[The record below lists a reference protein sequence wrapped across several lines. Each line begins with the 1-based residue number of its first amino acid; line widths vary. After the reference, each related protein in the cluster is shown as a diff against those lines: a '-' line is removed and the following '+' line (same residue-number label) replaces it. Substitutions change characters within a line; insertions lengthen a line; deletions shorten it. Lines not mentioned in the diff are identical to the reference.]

1 MLQRSV
7 PVLLVVTLG
16 MFAVAP
22 FLVLNAPYESTMGLV
37 QKIFYLHAPSGMVMF
52 LGAFVSGIASAFFLF
67 RGGQHA
73 DRVGLAAAE
82 LTVLLGSIVLVTGP
96 LWARKAWGVWWQ
108 WDARLTSSLLLWL
121 MFTAYLLV
129 RRYGGAGSEKLAAA
143 VAIFGMCN
151 VPFVYVSVNV
161 WRTLHPRT
169 TVVPSLG
176 PGMRE
181 PFWFCFVA
189 FLSLFL
195 LLLALRVRL
204 AEQQSQLDALYL
216 AAEDRRSA

>member
-37 QKIFYLHAPSGMVMF
+37 QKIFYFHAPSGMVMF

-67 RGGQHA
+67 RGSQHA
-73 DRVGLAAAE
+73 DRVGWAAAE

-129 RRYGGAGSEKLAAA
+129 RRYGGTGSEKLAAA

>member
-1 MLQRSV
+1 MTSN
-7 PVLLVVTLG
+7 LLLAAAAI
-16 MFAVAP
+16 MFALAP
-22 FLVLNAPYESTMGLV
+22 WVIMRAPMESTMGLI
-37 QKIFYLHAPSGMVMF
+37 QRIFYFHVPAAFVMF
-52 LGAFVSGIASAFFLF
+52 VAAFTSGIAGAIFLVKRSA
-67 RGGQHA
+67 RS
-73 DRVGLAAAE
+73 DRVCAAAGE
-82 LTVLLGSIVLVTGP
+82 LVVIFGSIVLLTGP
-96 LWARKAWGVWWQ
+96 IWARKAWGVWWQ

-204 AEQQSQLDALYL
+204 AEQQAQLDALYL

>member
-1 MLQRSV
+1 V

-37 QKIFYLHAPSGMVMF
+37 QKIFYFHAPSGMVMF

>member
-1 MLQRSV
+1 
-7 PVLLVVTLG
+7 
-16 MFAVAP
+16 
-22 FLVLNAPYESTMGLV
+22 
-37 QKIFYLHAPSGMVMF
+37 MVMF
-52 LGAFVSGIASAFFLF
+52 LGAFVSGTASALFLF
-67 RGGQHA
+67 RGNRHA
-73 DRVGLAAAE
+73 DRVALAATE
-82 LTVLLGSIVLVTGP
+82 LTVLLGCIVLVTGP

-121 MFTAYLLV
+121 MFTACLLV
-129 RRYGGAGSEKLAAA
+129 RRYGGAGAEKLAAA
-143 VAIFGMCN
+143 VAIFGMFN

-161 WRTLHPRT
+161 WRTLHPKT

-204 AEQQSQLDALYL
+204 AEQQAALDELYL
-216 AAEDRRSA
+216 TVDDRRLA

>member
-1 MLQRSV
+1 V
-7 PVLLVVTLG
+7 PGLLLVTLG
-16 MFAVAP
+16 MFAAAP
-22 FLVLNAPYESTMGLV
+22 FLVLNAPHESTMGLV
-37 QKIFYLHAPSGMVMF
+37 QKIFYFHAPSGMVMF
-52 LGAFVSGIASAFFLF
+52 LGAFVSGTASALFLF
-67 RGGQHA
+67 RGNRHA
-73 DRVGLAAAE
+73 DRVALAATE
-82 LTVLLGSIVLVTGP
+82 LTVLLGCIVLVTGP

-121 MFTAYLLV
+121 MFTACLLV
-129 RRYGGAGSEKLAAA
+129 RRYGGAGAEKLAAA
-143 VAIFGMCN
+143 VAIFGMFN

-161 WRTLHPRT
+161 WRTLHPKT

-204 AEQQSQLDALYL
+204 AEQQAALDELYL
-216 AAEDRRSA
+216 TVDDRRLA

>member
-1 MLQRSV
+1 
-7 PVLLVVTLG
+7 
-16 MFAVAP
+16 
-22 FLVLNAPYESTMGLV
+22 
-37 QKIFYLHAPSGMVMF
+37 
-52 LGAFVSGIASAFFLF
+52 
-67 RGGQHA
+67 
-73 DRVGLAAAE
+73 
-82 LTVLLGSIVLVTGP
+82 VTGP

>member
-7 PVLLVVTLG
+7 PLLLVSTIAV
-16 MFAVAP
+16 FAVAP
-22 FLVLNAPYESTMGLV
+22 FVIHNAPFESTMGLV
-37 QKIFYLHAPSGMVMF
+37 QKIFYFHAPSGMVMF
-52 LGAFVSGIASAFFLF
+52 LSAFVCGISSAMYLF
-67 RGGQHA
+67 RGRPDA
-73 DRVGLAAAE
+73 DRVALAAAE
-82 LTVLLGSIVLVTGP
+82 LTVLLGTIVLVTGP

-121 MFTAYLLV
+121 MFTSCLLV
-129 RRYGGAGSEKLAAA
+129 RRYGGPGSEKLAAA
-143 VAIFGMCN
+143 VAIFGMFN
-151 VPFVYVSVNV
+151 VPFVYVSVNM
-161 WRTLHPRT
+161 WRTLHPKT

-189 FLSLFL
+189 FLMLYL

-204 AEQQSQLDALYL
+204 AEQQATLDSHYL
-216 AAEDRRSA
+216 TLDDRASA

>member
-37 QKIFYLHAPSGMVMF
+37 QKIFYFHAPSGMVMF

-67 RGGQHA
+67 RGSQHA

-176 PGMRE
+176 AGMRE

>member
-1 MLQRSV
+1 
-7 PVLLVVTLG
+7 
-16 MFAVAP
+16 
-22 FLVLNAPYESTMGLV
+22 
-37 QKIFYLHAPSGMVMF
+37 
-52 LGAFVSGIASAFFLF
+52 
-67 RGGQHA
+67 
-73 DRVGLAAAE
+73 
-82 LTVLLGSIVLVTGP
+82 
-96 LWARKAWGVWWQ
+96 
-108 WDARLTSSLLLWL
+108 

-181 PFWFCFVA
+181 PFWFCFAA

-204 AEQQSQLDALYL
+204 AEQQSELDALYL

>member
-37 QKIFYLHAPSGMVMF
+37 QKIFYFHAPSGMVRF

-67 RGGQHA
+67 RGSQHA
-73 DRVGLAAAE
+73 DRVGWAAAE

-121 MFTAYLLV
+121 LFTAYLLV

-204 AEQQSQLDALYL
+204 AEQQAALDALY
-216 AAEDRRSA
+216 ASAEDRRSA